1 MTYDLEFV
9 GSVNLGGDNNA
20 TYNANGK
27 IAILNATFNTTGQVT
42 IFNVAPDANGNI
54 NVTCT
59 PSDPQSEFGL
69 LNALIIQAHSLM
81 PSGNVPGLPSNTAVI
96 TDAQTRTAETLVSN
110 DSTQAT
116 KQLEAYPNPFHSQF
130 TLLVPAETMNENV
143 VVTVYDVSGKALYQK
158 EFDNLTQ
165 GNNYLLIEPA
175 AATQNGVYFV
185 RVIYSDKKTVKIVK
199 MLRQ

>member
-1 MTYDLEFV
+1 MLKSDLSASTLSSTDSAE
-9 GSVNLGGDNNA
+9 
-20 TYNANGK
+20 
-27 IAILNATFNTTGQVT
+27 
-42 IFNVAPDANGNI
+42 
-54 NVTCT
+54 
-59 PSDPQSEFGL
+59 
-69 LNALIIQAHSLM
+69 ALKVLS
-81 PSGNVPGLPSNTAVI
+81 
-96 TDAQTRTAETLVSN
+96 
-110 DSTQAT
+110 
-116 KQLEAYPNPFHSQF
+116 AYPNPFHNQF
-130 TLLVPAETMNENV
+130 TLQVPVTTINENV